1 MRFSIFK
8 SVKGKVKG
16 TLCTLALFLEMIRS
30 TLVAEIA
37 KAVAEGDSSRKS
49 ELPAATWQSYFL
61 DGERKSDKAVPS
73 TLFML
78 DVDYVAEDLERN
90 IPLRHVADPSEDGT
104 YDG

>member
-1 MRFSIFK
+1 MK
-8 SVKGKVKG
+8 SA
-16 TLCTLALFLEMIRS
+16 LCTLELLLALARS
-30 TLVAEIA
+30 ALVAEIA
-37 KAVAEGDSSRKS
+37 KSEAEGDSSHKS
-49 ELPAATWQSYFL
+49 EPPLPVTWQAYFP

-78 DVDYVAEDLERN
+78 DVDYLAEDLERN

>member
-49 ELPAATWQSYFL
+49 ELPAATFQAFFP
-61 DGERKSDKAVPS
+61 DGERKSDKAEPS
-73 TLFML
+73 TLCML
-78 DVDYVAEDLERN
+78 DVDHL
-90 IPLRHVADPSEDGT
+90 ADAHPGEQGPPEPQA
-104 YDG
+104 GRI